1 MDMLW
6 TTIIATCFFA
16 SLDLIRRRRDD
27 LYETPK
33 TRSFARSA
41 AWFAVSWTFFIGVSS
56 QDQMLALQYGIIGG
70 CLYFAIMLAAFWL
83 KRKLIA
89 RRRL

>member
-1 MDMLW
+1 MLW

-16 SLDLIRRRRDD
+16 SLDLIRCRRDD

-33 TRSFARSA
+33 IRSFARSA
-41 AWFAVSWTFFIGVSS
+41 TWFAIGWTFFIRLSNR
-56 QDQMLALQYGIIGG
+56 DQILALQHGIIGG

-83 KRKLIA
+83 KHKLIA
-89 RRRL
+89 RRQL